1 MSLPQVGWGQFQG
14 ELELQHLHLVPC
26 SLSAHFRFRQTRMAG
41 RAGTWTVW
49 LQLGMT
55 QLCLHSCS
63 ANRRRWFKQTLNEKE
78 KQQDPCTQA
87 GKVTRGHPTCSVTP
101 LSFHP
106 GPSLLGVDL
115 NTSYSFLRQQLEL
128 DPSGLLTPTPYPTA
142 LNMAKRKMAGT
153 GTWTN
158 GQPSRYRFTLGP

>member
-14 ELELQHLHLVPC
+14 DWSCSTSTWWSC
-26 SLSAHFRFRQTRMAG
+26 SLSAHFRFRQTRTAG
-41 RAGTWTVW
+41 WAGTWTVW

-55 QLCLHSCS
+55 QLCLHSRS
-63 ANRRRWFKQTLNEKE
+63 ANRRRWFKQTLNKKE
-78 KQQDPCTQA
+78 KQQDPCAQA
-87 GKVTRGHPTCSVTP
+87 SRWTHGHPTCSVTL

-106 GPSLLGVDL
+106 GPSLLGVDP

-128 DPSGLLTPTPYPTA
+128 DPSGLLTLTPYPTA
-142 LNMAKRKMAGT
+142 LNMAKRKMAGA

-158 GQPSRYRFTLGP
+158 GQSSRYRFTLGP